1 MKTKFAS
8 VLGLAVLA
16 ASFAFGSSLVYAETE
31 ETSSPMQVIALVA
44 DTNGAE
50 SELSCV
56 LDSAGADICT
66 DATKLAEVDQ
76 PSTAAGQTELSATE
90 APAST
95 IHSVDAIAAEV
106 NQTVTIAVPGENAAD
121 SNAVDSEEP
130 AGTGSIMAPPAAE
143 PVAMLDAGTTIE
155 ASEAP
160 AIGAVD
166 AIVVEVVQTVTVAVP
181 GQDAGDSEEPAHTG
195 SIPEATVEPV
205 VMLDA
210 KLLDDAN

>member
-1 MKTKFAS
+1 MKTKLAS

-31 ETSSPMQVIALVA
+31 ETSSAIEVIALVA

-50 SELSCV
+50 SDMSCV

-66 DATKLAEVDQ
+66 AAEKLAEVDQ
-76 PSTAAGQTELSATE
+76 SSTAAGQTELSATE
-90 APAST
+90 AAPAST

-106 NQTVTIAVPGENAAD
+106 DQTVTIAVPGENAAD

-130 AGTGSIMAPPAAE
+130 AGTGSITAPPVAE
-143 PVAMLDAGTTIE
+143 PVAMLDDNKAIE

-160 AIGAVD
+160 ASSTVD
-166 AIVVEVVQTVTVAVP
+166 AIVVEVTETVTVAAA
-181 GQDAGDSEEPAHTG
+181 GQEATESEGPLYTG
-195 SIPEATVEPV
+195 STAEPV
-205 VMLDA
+205 QAIAA
-210 KLLDDAN
+210 KDRED

>member
-1 MKTKFAS
+1 M
-8 VLGLAVLA
+8 
-16 ASFAFGSSLVYAETE
+16 
-31 ETSSPMQVIALVA
+31 
-44 DTNGAE
+44 
-50 SELSCV
+50 
-56 LDSAGADICT
+56 
-66 DATKLAEVDQ
+66 
-76 PSTAAGQTELSATE
+76 
-90 APAST
+90 
-95 IHSVDAIAAEV
+95 
-106 NQTVTIAVPGENAAD
+106 TIAVPGENAAD